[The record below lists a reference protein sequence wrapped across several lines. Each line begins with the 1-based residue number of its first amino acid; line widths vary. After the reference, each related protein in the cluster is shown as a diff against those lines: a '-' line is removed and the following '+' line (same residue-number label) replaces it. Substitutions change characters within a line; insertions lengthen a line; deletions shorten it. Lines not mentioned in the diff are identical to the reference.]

1 TSAKLLAKHLLEDHN
16 ILTKFRC
23 AECKK
28 SSFKSFRSVT
38 AHQQHCANPLPDPVP
53 KEPRFT
59 PSESRPPLGTGTLSD
74 ILAVNDEPFRL
85 IAAKVLFRT
94 DTIDQLYYEFVR
106 IGAKPKRRSRPKVA
120 DNIDQAQVSQ
130 DSDILWFKDRKRMWS
145 TLIKGTVNPE
155 LDIDDAYEYFND
167 NFG

>member
-74 ILAVNDEPFRL
+74 ILAVNDEPFRV
-85 IAAKVLFRT
+85 IAAKVLCRT

-106 IGAKPKRRSRPKVA
+106 IVAKPKRRSRPKVA
-120 DNIDQAQVSQ
+120 DNIDQAQVR
-130 DSDILWFKDRKRMWS
+130 DRKS
-145 TLIKGTVNPE
+145 TRLNSSHVSISYAVFCLKKKKRTKHSQH
-155 LDIDDAYEYFND
+155 DR
-167 NFG
+167 